1 MSRHLSTVAHVPGA
15 DSKKVRTKENRNINW
30 IHHCL
35 LHIGCYHS
43 NILDSGYFMI
53 PFPFKKT
60 LQFNPKNPMRPMKNQ
75 KSRPGIDGF
84 MEK

>member
-15 DSKKVRTKENRNINW
+15 DSKKVRTVRTKENRNINW

-60 LQFNPKNPMRPMKNQ
+60 LQFNPKKTQ